1 MRINRKVYN
10 YIDYELSNYKSYEK
24 KIEAIKQEIISSS
37 PPLQMDNQKEM
48 VKQIQH

>member
-37 PPLQMDNQKEM
+37 PQYIKWNATKSVLKMP
-48 VKQIQH
+48 